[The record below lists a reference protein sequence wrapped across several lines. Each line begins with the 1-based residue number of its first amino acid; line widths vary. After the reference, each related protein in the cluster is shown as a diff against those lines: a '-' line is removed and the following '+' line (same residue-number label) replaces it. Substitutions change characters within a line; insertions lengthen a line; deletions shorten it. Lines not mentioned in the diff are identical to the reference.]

1 MKVMT
6 HEYGRGNRHDYD
18 RSSARRW
25 SVQQLRSEFESL
37 NPQQQAEKLAQVR
50 DTLRAERARGQKS
63 PSYLATIAAEVYGV
77 NPREL

>member
-25 SVQQLRSEFESL
+25 SVQQLRDEFQALS
-37 NPQQQAEKLAQVR
+37 PKQQAEKRALVR
-50 DTLRAERARGQKS
+50 DTLAAERARGQKS

-77 NPREL
+77 NPNEV